1 MEKIILFLLLYL
13 FTIQNS
19 EAQWYTQQSGTT
31 NALYDIEFINKN
43 TGWSCG
49 DGIILKTTNGGI
61 NWANNLNDAPF
72 KPYSAIFPV
81 DSNVIYAVGFFRT
94 FIKSTNGG
102 ENWSIIE
109 NGNPSE
115 GDYYSLYFINQN
127 TGWAGVNFGSGIV
140 GIKKTTDGGNN
151 FIFGQTTGIPQDLYF
166 KDSLNGLGVGGL
178 SYIYRTTDG
187 GLNWSSYSI
196 VQNGDFYRVSFI
208 NGNTGF
214 TSSTRAFYK
223 TTNFGVSWDSI
234 GRVSPLNIDVT
245 SIEFCNEN
253 TGWAGTQSPVYKTT
267 NGGRNWVQQFL
278 TGVVYS
284 IYSFNDSLVWTC
296 GNAGRI
302 WHTSNGGIS
311 FIQPVSSFSPDN
323 FSLSQNYPN
332 PFNST
337 TKIAFTIRNQGRY
350 RLDVINN
357 LGQKVDE
364 IFDSEISFGKYEVS
378 YNADKLTTGIYF
390 YRLTGEEVIV
400 KKFLFIK

>member
-1 MEKIILFLLLYL
+1 MKKIFLILFLFLISFLD
-13 FTIQNS
+13 S
-19 EAQWYTQQSGTT
+19 EAQWFTQQSGTT
-31 NALYDIEFINKN
+31 NPLYDIEFINDK

-49 DGIILKTTNGGI
+49 DGGYIIKT
-61 NWANNLNDAPF
+61 
-72 KPYSAIFPV
+72 
-81 DSNVIYAVGFFRT
+81 
-94 FIKSTNGG
+94 TNGG
-102 ENWSIIE
+102 ENWIQQGFGVTFEPLFGIHPVDSNVVYSVGFYRTIVKTT
-109 NGNPSE
+109 NGGTTWIKIQSGMQ
-115 GDYYSLYFINQN
+115 GDGNYTCVYFINYN
-127 TGWAGVNFGSGIV
+127 TGWIGNFDSPEHGVRR
-140 GIKKTTDGGNN
+140 TTDGG
-151 FIFGQTTGIPQDLYF
+151 QTITSVPFSGYPEDMYF
-166 KDSLNGLGVGGL
+166 KDSLNGVGVGGL
-178 SYIYRTTDG
+178 SYIYRTTNG

-223 TTNFGVSWDSI
+223 TTNFGVSWDSV

-267 NGGRNWVQQFL
+267 NGGRNWIQQFL

-284 IYSFNDSLVWTC
+284 IYSFNDSLAWTC

-302 WHTSNGGIS
+302 WHTTNGGIS
-311 FIQPVSSFSPDN
+311 FIQPISFISPDD
-323 FSLSQNYPN
+323 FSLFQNYPN

-337 TKIAFTIRNQGRY
+337 TKIAFSIRKQGRY
-350 RLDVINN
+350 SLDVINN

-364 IFDSEISFGKYEVS
+364 IFDSEISIGKYEVS
-378 YNADKLTTGIYF
+378 YNADKLSTGIYF